1 MVYYCSD
8 FVLYLYLA
16 YGCSIKDI
24 SELKMNNITKPIL
37 HPGFILKAKI
47 AVEARIEKV
56 FFTEIYSLSNGKFF
70 YLFTTIKPNDVI
82 DRKEKY
88 ELVRLVLG
96 GAEYVGVITDTHAQE
111 DIVRIINDL
120 TVLRGFDSVAGMS
133 QLKNMLISEVIEPLS
148 NPEKFKKFR
157 LSIPNGILLFG
168 PPGCGKTFIVRKLAE
183 EMNYNFVEVK
193 HSDVASPYVHGS
205 VEKIAKVFELAKV
218 KKPSIVF
225 IDELE
230 GLLPKRENL
239 VSSTQHKQEEIN
251 EFLMQLNDAGDNGI
265 LVVGA
270 TNRPHL
276 IDTAILRSGRMDK
289 RIYVSPP
296 DFDARKE
303 MFKLC
308 LSGRPH
314 DENINFSMLAEL
326 TENYVSSDIEL
337 IVTEVARLAV
347 AENKDSVTE
356 VMLVSVISK
365 FKPSISAEEI
375 SYYDQFSDLERW

>member
-1 MVYYCSD
+1 
-8 FVLYLYLA
+8 
-16 YGCSIKDI
+16 
-24 SELKMNNITKPIL
+24 MNTITKPIL
-37 HPGFILKAKI
+37 HHGFILKDQI
-47 AVEARIEKV
+47 YVEARIEKV
-56 FFTEIYSLSNGKFF
+56 FFTEVYSLSNGKFF
-70 YLFTTIKPNDVI
+70 YLFTTVKSSDVI
-82 DRKEKY
+82 DQRERY
-88 ELVRLVLG
+88 DLIRLVVG
-96 GAEYVGVITDTHAQE
+96 GTEYVGVITETRSQE
-111 DIVRIINDL
+111 DISRIINHL
-120 TVLRGFDSVAGMS
+120 TVLRGLDSVAGMS
-133 QLKNMLISEVIEPLS
+133 QLKNLLISEVIEPLS
-148 NPEKFKKFR
+148 NPEKFKKFK

-168 PPGCGKTFIVRKLAE
+168 PPGCGKTFIIRKLAE

-193 HSDVASPYVHGS
+193 HSDVASSYVHGS
-205 VEKIAKVFELAKV
+205 VEKIAKMFELAKA
-218 KKPSIVF
+218 KKPSIIF

-314 DENINFSMLAEL
+314 DDNIDFSMLAEL

-356 VMLVSVISK
+356 AMLMTVISK
-365 FKPSISAEEI
+365 FKPSISVAEI
-375 SYYDQFSDLERW
+375 NYYEQFTDLERV

>member
-1 MVYYCSD
+1 MTT
-8 FVLYLYLA
+8 
-16 YGCSIKDI
+16 
-24 SELKMNNITKPIL
+24 ITKPIL
-37 HPGFILKAKI
+37 HPGFKLKDDI
-47 AVEARIEKV
+47 TIVARLERI

-70 YLFTTIKPNDVI
+70 YLFTSIKPNDVI
-82 DRKEKY
+82 DRKGKY
-88 ELVRLVLG
+88 ELVKFTVAG
-96 GAEYVGVITDTHAQE
+96 TEHVGVITDSHSQE
-111 DIVRIINDL
+111 KIIKIFDEL
-120 TVLRGFDSVAGMS
+120 TVLRGFDCVAGMNE
-133 QLKNMLISEVIEPLS
+133 LKSLLINEVIEPLA
-148 NPEKFKKFR
+148 NPEKFKKFK
-157 LSIPNGILLFG
+157 LSIPNGILLYG

-205 VEKIAKVFELAKV
+205 VEKIAKVFELAKA
-218 KKPSIVF
+218 KGPSMVF

-251 EFLMQLNDAGDNGI
+251 EFLMQFNDAGEAGI
-265 LVVGA
+265 LIVGA

-276 IDTAILRSGRMDK
+276 IDTAIMRSGRMDK

-296 DFDARKE
+296 DFEARKE
-303 MFKLC
+303 MFRLC

-314 DENINFSMLAEL
+314 DDDIDFEKLSKM

-347 AENKDSVTE
+347 AGDKNSISER
-356 VMLVSVISK
+356 MIVSVITK
-365 FKPSISAEEI
+365 FRPSINEHEI
-375 SYYDQFSDLERW
+375 AYYEQFSDLERW